1 MNEQILNQIVTV
13 HEHVQM
19 GKNYYRLEFNAA
31 DCCTRMKPGQFLNIR
46 LKSLHD
52 PLLRRPMSIHS
63 IDKQTGRFSVLY
75 QVVGRGTECLNRL
88 VQGDSVEILAPLG
101 KEFPIPDVSD
111 PKQHEVALVA
121 GGIGI
126 APLLALAKEVRALGH
141 PCTLYFGARTS
152 DDFEVLHSFT
162 NLGVQVYTAT
172 EDGSCGHS
180 GYITRGLKEALQ
192 QSGAKTIYACGPM
205 PMLKALTLELEGVE
219 IPLWLSLEAHM
230 ACGLG
235 ACLGC
240 TVKVKNPGGGWRYA
254 LMCQEGPVIAAS
266 EVIFD
271 E

>member
-1 MNEQILNQIVTV
+1 MNEQILNQTVTV
-13 HEHVQM
+13 HEHVQT
-19 GKNYYRLEFNAA
+19 GKNYFRIEFNAA
-31 DCCTRMKPGQFLNIR
+31 ECCIRMKPGQFLNIR
-46 LKSLHD
+46 LKSLRD

-63 IDKQTGRFSVLY
+63 INKKTGRFSVLY
-75 QVVGRGTECLNRL
+75 QVVGRGTELLNQL

-101 KEFPIPDVSD
+101 KEFPFPEVSV
-111 PKQHEVALVA
+111 PSAHCVALIA

-126 APLLALAKEVRALGH
+126 APLLALAKELRALGH
-141 PCTLYFGARTS
+141 PCSLYFGARTS
-152 DDFEVLHSFT
+152 DDFEVLTAFT
-162 NLGVQVYTAT
+162 SLGVQVYTAT
-172 EDGSCGHS
+172 EDGSCGHA
-180 GYITRGLKEALQ
+180 GYITKGLKGALE
-192 QSGAKTIYACGPM
+192 QSKVKTIYACGPM
-205 PMLKALTLELEGVE
+205 PMLKALKQELQGTE

-240 TVKVKNPGGGWRYA
+240 TVKVRNPGGGWRYA